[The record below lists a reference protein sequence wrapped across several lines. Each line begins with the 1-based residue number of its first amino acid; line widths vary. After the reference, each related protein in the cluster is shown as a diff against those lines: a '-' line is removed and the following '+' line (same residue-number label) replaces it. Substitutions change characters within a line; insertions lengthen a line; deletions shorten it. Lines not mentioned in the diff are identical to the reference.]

1 MIKKIY
7 KQVHN
12 AFFKSEF
19 NSNVL
24 TLTTG
29 TTIAQAIS
37 IVITPILTRIYSPTE
52 FGIAA
57 IYFSC
62 LSVLALIAT
71 GRYEL
76 AITLPGND
84 KDAAHLVMFTLKLS
98 LLISIFFYLPIFF
111 FGNTLALWMDHPNLA
126 FWFYLL
132 PVSVFITTS
141 FSVFQFWCNRKSQ
154 YSAMAVNRVQNSLFA
169 SLCTVALGFSKI
181 SGGLIFGRVLGHALT
196 SWLIWRRVFARNY
209 SLLSTTTKKREQQ
222 LAKRYITHPKHILPA
237 QLLGVIAQQ
246 IPIFMIGSV
255 YSLSTLGFFSLAYS
269 LVIIPSSLVAN
280 AIGDVYLQ
288 QISVAYNER
297 GEFRSIFISTFKK
310 LTLLAL
316 PPFAIMYFIAPLVFK
331 WVLGSNWSIAGEY
344 AQILVFG
351 AYFQFISTP
360 IDKGTVVIGATRYIL
375 YWQAKRLLLMMCL
388 YCLLLN
394 FNIEIKSTLWSLVM
408 LNSGLYILDIF
419 IGYKF
424 SKLKNLNNK
433 K

>member
-19 NSNVL
+19 NSNVQ
-24 TLTTG
+24 TLMTG
-29 TTIAQAIS
+29 TTIAQAIQ
-37 IVITPILTRIYSPTE
+37 IAIIPILTRIYSPTE

-84 KDAAHLVMFTLKLS
+84 KDAAHMVMFTLKLS

-111 FGNTLALWMDHPNLA
+111 FGNTLALWIDHPNLE

-141 FSVFQFWCNRKSQ
+141 FNVFQFWCNRKSQ

-169 SLCTVALGFSKI
+169 SLSTVALGFSKI

-196 SWLIWRRVFARNY
+196 SWLIWRRVWARNY

-222 LAKRYITHPKHILPA
+222 LAKRYITHPKHIVPA

-280 AIGDVYLQ
+280 AIGDVYRQ
-288 QISVAYNER
+288 RISAAYNER

-310 LTLLAL
+310 LILLAL
-316 PPFAIMYFIAPLVFK
+316 PPFVIMYFIAPLVFK
-331 WVLGSNWSIAGEY
+331 WVLDSNWSTAGEY

-351 AYFQFISTP
+351 AYFQFIFTP
-360 IDKGTVVIGATRYIL
+360 IDKGALVVGATRYIL
-375 YWQAKRLLLMMCL
+375 AWHFARLLFLLML
-388 YCLLLN
+388 FFSVKSYEI
-394 FNIEIKSTLWSLVM
+394 NIEYVLWTFVFFNSL
-408 LNSGLYILDIF
+408 LYF
-419 IGYKF
+419 IDGFMGYRLT
-424 SKLKNLNNK
+424 SRVR
-433 K
+433 

>member
-111 FGNTLALWMDHPNLA
+111 FGNTLALWMDHPNLV

-141 FSVFQFWCNRKSQ
+141 FNVFQFWCNRKSQ

-169 SLCTVALGFSKI
+169 SLFTVALGFSKI

-196 SWLIWRRVFARNY
+196 SWLIWRRVLARNY

-222 LAKRYITHPKHILPA
+222 LAKRYITHPKHIIPA

-280 AIGDVYLQ
+280 AIGDVYYQ

-297 GEFRSIFISTFKK
+297 GEFRSIFISVFKK

-351 AYFQFISTP
+351 AYFQFIFTP
-360 IDKGTVVIGATRYIL
+360 TDKGALVVGATRYIL
-375 YWQAKRLLLMMCL
+375 AWHFVRLLF
-388 YCLLLN
+388 LLLL
-394 FNIEIKSTLWSLVM
+394 FFSVKSYEINIEYVLWTFVF
-408 LNSGLYILDIF
+408 LNSLLYF
-419 IGYKF
+419 IDGFIEYRL
-424 SKLKNLNNK
+424 SSRVR
-433 K
+433 

>member
-84 KDAAHLVMFTLKLS
+84 KDAAHVVMFTLKLS

-111 FGNTLALWMDHPNLA
+111 FGNTLALWMDHPNLE

-141 FSVFQFWCNRKSQ
+141 FNVFQFWCNRKSQ
-154 YSAMAVNRVQNSLFA
+154 YSAMAVNRVQNSLFV
-169 SLCTVALGFSKI
+169 SLSTVALGFSKI

-196 SWLIWRRVFARNY
+196 SWLIWRRVWARNY

-222 LAKRYITHPKHILPA
+222 LAKRYITHPKHIVPA

-280 AIGDVYLQ
+280 AIGDVYRQ

-351 AYFQFISTP
+351 AYFQFIFTP
-360 IDKGTVVIGATRYIL
+360 IDKGALVVGATRYIL
-375 YWQAKRLLLMMCL
+375 AWHFVRLLF
-388 YCLLLN
+388 LLLL
-394 FNIEIKSTLWSLVM
+394 FLSVKSYEINIEYVLWTFVF
-408 LNSGLYILDIF
+408 LNSLLYF
-419 IGYKF
+419 IDGFMAYRLT
-424 SKLKNLNNK
+424 SRVR
-433 K
+433 